1 MKNFVSKYY
10 NKISQTSFFRYNDFQ
25 ANLILVLTI
34 TLFIIVGI
42 DWGTEMAKQKD
53 EISHMLVTLTESIDF
68 TNFNPA
74 KTLNYFPEVIYLQH
88 VVEIILINYT
98 PSDLSRGRSPPLS

>member
-53 EISHMLVTLTESIDF
+53 EISHMVVTLTDSIDF
-68 TNFNPA
+68 SNLNPVKA
-74 KTLNYFPEVIYLQH
+74 LNYFPEVIYQLH
-88 VVEIILINYT
+88 AEEVLLINYSIT
-98 PSDLSRGRSPPLS
+98 DLSRGRSPPLS

>member
-10 NKISQTSFFRYNDFQ
+10 EKISQTSFFRYNDFQ

-34 TLFIIVGI
+34 VLFIIVGI

-53 EISHMLVTLTESIDF
+53 EISHMVVTLTESLDF
-68 TNFNPA
+68 NNFCPV
-74 KTLNYFPEVIYLQH
+74 KSLIYIPQVIYH
-88 VVEIILINYT
+88 IHEEDIVIISFIIPEI
-98 PSDLSRGRSPPLS
+98 SRGRSPPLT